1 MIEPLE
7 FQREYLR
14 SNPYSDTDFGLET
27 MIDASL
33 KYRSYDNVT
42 SCTLYRP
49 GLSGADIKTL
59 AKYVE
64 AGYNVEVKY
73 IGDEDYSIQLLV
85 YYVY

>member
-73 IGDEDYSIQLLV
+73 VGDEGYSIQLLV

>member
-33 KYRSYDNVT
+33 KYKSYDNVT

-59 AKYVE
+59 AKYVK

-73 IGDEDYSIQLLV
+73 VGDDDYNIQLLI

>member
-1 MIEPLE
+1 MIKPLE
-7 FQREYLR
+7 FKREYLR

-27 MIDASL
+27 MIDVSL
-33 KYRSYDNVT
+33 KYKPYDNVT

-59 AKYVE
+59 AKYVK

-73 IGDEDYSIQLLV
+73 VGDNDYSLQLLV